1 MQCSLWKSSPVGF
14 LNEQFNKTID
24 PQNKNSVL
32 GSDTLAQAVIGN
44 IPTVKTY
51 IQSIHCAMLWYVM
64 IVYAVQCF
72 YL

>member
-44 IPTVKTY
+44 ILTVKNIYKAY
-51 IQSIHCAMLWYVM
+51 IVPCCDML
-64 IVYAVQCF
+64 
-72 YL
+72 

>member
-44 IPTVKTY
+44 ILTVQNIYKAY
-51 IQSIHCAMLWYVM
+51 IVQCCDMLW
-64 IVYAVQCF
+64 
-72 YL
+72 